1 MANEGPEDRAK
12 KDKEAQ
18 RMEYIRTAQKGINEA
33 QEAAEKDA
41 VDNYNDLFTDKAQN
55 DVVVLAEVAVQEL
68 NDENDKLLDE
78 KAMREAEERK
88 QYELHC
94 REVQNMQIESKA
106 ELRHRTEL
114 LHKQVTRNEV
124 ISIDRT
130 KTREWRMRNA
140 FRSTGWKMTR
150 DLEQAQGEV
159 EGIYRGLAI
168 ADQKERHNLGG
179 NLNESSDFDQTLHMR
194 QLVDVRVEILRCV
207 KDKLPKGRYVILC
220 SILDQLG
227 GNVVDDVGIRSKRGR
242 ITAPKAHNGEYHL
255 NNLRFEESLLLV
267 SPSRSDVRPSMAYL
281 FELFL
286 LKSKEYSHDQV
297 LGWGV
302 FPLINADFEL
312 NQGTFKVI

>member
-1 MANEGPEDRAK
+1 LANEGPEDRAK